1 MTPES
6 LRTDARRNPATRE
19 EAHALV
25 KHVESLFMPWN
36 VEALVAGFTQDCVVR
51 FGTVELRGHPAL
63 RDFFVARSAKQK
75 NYRLNKRL
83 CALTHDTLANVW
95 DGEWEDAETGIAMQG
110 FGVEVWVMR
119 DGKIAR
125 WEAAFNAAPAA
136 RAGSLSDLLR

>member
-6 LRTDARRNPATRE
+6 LRTDARHNPATQE
-19 EAHALV
+19 EARAFV

-51 FGTVELRGHPAL
+51 FGTVELRGHQAL
-63 RDFFVARSAKQK
+63 RATKKSRSAKQK

-83 CALTHDTLANVW
+83 CALMHDTVANVW
-95 DGEWEDAETGIAMQG
+95 DGEWEDADTGIAMKG
-110 FGVEVWVMR
+110 FGVELWVMR

-125 WEAAFNAAPAA
+125 WEAAFNSAPAA

>member
-6 LRTDARRNPATRE
+6 LRTDARRNPATQE
-19 EAHALV
+19 EARALV

-36 VEALVAGFTQDCVVR
+36 IEALVAGFTQDCAVR
-51 FGTVELRGHPAL
+51 FGTVELRGHQAL

-83 CALTHDTLANVW
+83 CALMHDTLTNVW
-95 DGEWEDAETGIAMQG
+95 DGEWEDAETGIAMKG

>member
-6 LRTDARRNPATRE
+6 LRTDARHNPATQE
-19 EAHALV
+19 EARAFV

-51 FGTVELRGHPAL
+51 FGTVELRGHQAL

-83 CALTHDTLANVW
+83 CALMHDTVANVW
-95 DGEWEDAETGIAMQG
+95 DGEWEDADTGIAMKG

-136 RAGSLSDLLR
+136 RPGSLSDLLR

>member
-6 LRTDARRNPATRE
+6 LRTDARHTPATQEDAR
-19 EAHALV
+19 AFV

-36 VEALVAGFTQDCVVR
+36 VEALVAGFTQVCVVR
-51 FGTVELRGHPAL
+51 VGTVELRGHQAL

-83 CALTHDTLANVW
+83 CALMHDTLANVW
-95 DGEWEDAETGIAMQG
+95 DGEWEDADTGIAMKG